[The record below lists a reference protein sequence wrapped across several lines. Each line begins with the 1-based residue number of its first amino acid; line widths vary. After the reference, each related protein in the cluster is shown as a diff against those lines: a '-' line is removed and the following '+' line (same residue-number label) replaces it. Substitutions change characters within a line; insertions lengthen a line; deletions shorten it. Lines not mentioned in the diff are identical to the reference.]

1 MSLMD
6 ELFRGGSGDEMDF
19 IKKMAI
25 LSALSSMQN
34 EKMQITAMGLE
45 IKVGPLGI
53 TVQSIGNEKLLEDLE
68 LVDALKQF
76 TEEVKPIAEKYGN
89 LVTERAKRF
98 LGGGGTEE
106 PSPAKPDSPS
116 DRLEELIKILFQ

>member
-34 EKMQITAMGLE
+34 EKMQVTAMGVE
-45 IKVGPLGI
+45 IKVSPRGI
-53 TVQSIGNEKLLEDLE
+53 TVQSSGNKKLLEDLG
-68 LVDALKQF
+68 LVDALKDF

-89 LVTERAKRF
+89 LVTERAKSF
-98 LGGGGTEE
+98 FGGVRRN
-106 PSPAKPDSPS
+106 
-116 DRLEELIKILFQ
+116 RLRQNRIAIQTL